1 MWYLTND
8 DVTFKSVRETGKADS
23 YMSLFYALSCRQG
36 IFFLLKMEDKIIVDK
51 DTMMRTLARLAHEI
65 IERNSQEKTICLIG
79 IKRRGVPLAKL
90 LKANIEKFSDME
102 VRFGELDI
110 TFYRDD
116 LTEKYRDP
124 QIGGT
129 NIGFDVNGATVIL
142 VDDVLYTGRTARA
155 AMDAVIGLGR
165 PSCIQLAVMIDRG
178 HRELPISANYVGKN
192 IPTSKDEFVSVRV
205 EEFDGKYEIA
215 LSRV

>member
-1 MWYLTND
+1 MYD
-8 DVTFKSVRETGKADS
+8 RAFS
-23 YMSLFYALSCRQG
+23 FY
-36 IFFLLKMEDKIIVDK
+36 LKMEDKIIVDK
-51 DTMMRTLARLAHEI
+51 ETMMRTLARLSHEI

-79 IKRRGVPLAKL
+79 IKRRGVPLAKI
-90 LKANIEKFSDME
+90 LKENIEKFSDME

-155 AMDAVIGLGR
+155 AMDAIIGLGR

-205 EEFDGKYEIA
+205 DEFDGKYEIA
-215 LSRV
+215 LSRA